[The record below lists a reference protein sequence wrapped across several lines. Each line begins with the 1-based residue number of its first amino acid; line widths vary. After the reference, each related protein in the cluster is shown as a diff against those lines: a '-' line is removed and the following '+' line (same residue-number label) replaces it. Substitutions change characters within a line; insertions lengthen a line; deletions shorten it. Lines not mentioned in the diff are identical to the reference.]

1 MIGQS
6 NTKHGNCGYT
16 FYLEATKVNTVNSFR
31 DFLNKCKDKQ
41 SSYYSIAN
49 RTLNNKL
56 KTGTKQLGTSSP
68 VIGQS
73 NTKQWT
79 RKLGTKE
86 NDYGDSVTTDSS
98 GNIYVT
104 GLTRGLDGNTGMSG
118 LYDIIL
124 MKFDSSGTKQW
135 TKQLVT
141 SNRQY
146 DQGSKSFFDS
156 SGNIYVTGWTP
167 GFSSGIDSDII
178 LIKFNSSGTKQWTKK
193 FGTSSIEIGLG
204 GTTDSSGNIYV
215 TGYTRGDL
223 EDIAAVEYDDNIKSG
238 IEYRRGVGLFGKW
251 RRKPGETY
259 VGERKDGKYHG
270 QGTLT
275 YSYDDQYRGEF
286 KGEFKDGEYHGQGT
300 FTNPDGTK
308 YVGEF
313 KDGEYHGQGTLTYH
327 NGSVYVGR
335 FNVGNRNGQ
344 GTFTSPD
351 GEKYVGEWNEKGVR
365 EKSFQ
370 GTYTFHDGNK
380 YEGEYKDGKYHGQG
394 TLTYHNGSVYVG
406 RFKDGYRY
414 GQGTFTSPDGE
425 KYVREWNE
433 KGVRET
439 SFQGTGTFPDG
450 SKYIGEFKDGE
461 YHGQGTYTWSNG
473 RKYVGEYKNGSKWKG
488 EFYHEEGHII
498 KKIVNG
504 NTNSGWDDIF
514 LVKFNSSGTKQ
525 WTKQLGTSTTEYG
538 RGPTTDSSGNIY
550 VTGFTRGGLD
560 GNTNLG
566 SSDIFLIKYN
576 SSGTKIW
583 TKQLGTS
590 KHEDA
595 YQVTTDSTGHIYMTG
610 YTAGD
615 LYGNT
620 NSGSR
625 DIFLIKFNSSGTKI
639 WTKQLGTSKGEE
651 GFEVTIDSSGN
662 IYVTGST
669 RGGLDGNTN
678 SGKSDI
684 FLVKYNSSGTKQWT
698 KQLGTSSKDIG
709 LGLTTDSTG
718 HIYMTGTTEG
728 GLDGNA
734 NSGGIRCYRRASCK
748 DIFLVKYNSSGIK
761 QWTKQ

>member
-1 MIGQS
+1 
-6 NTKHGNCGYT
+6 
-16 FYLEATKVNTVNSFR
+16 
-31 DFLNKCKDKQ
+31 
-41 SSYYSIAN
+41 
-49 RTLNNKL
+49 
-56 KTGTKQLGTSSP
+56 
-68 VIGQS
+68 
-73 NTKQWT
+73 
-79 RKLGTKE
+79 
-86 NDYGDSVTTDSS
+86 
-98 GNIYVT
+98 
-104 GLTRGLDGNTGMSG
+104 
-118 LYDIIL
+118 

-141 SNRQY
+141 SNRQF

-167 GFSSGIDSDII
+167 GFSSGIASDNI

-193 FGTSSIEIGLG
+193 FGTSSTETGLG

-300 FTNPDGTK
+300 
-308 YVGEF
+308 
-313 KDGEYHGQGTLTYH
+313 LTYH

-335 FNVGNRNGQ
+335 FNVGYRNGQ

-351 GEKYVGEWNEKGVR
+351 GEKYVG
-365 EKSFQ
+365 
-370 GTYTFHDGNK
+370 
-380 YEGEYKDGKYHGQG
+380 
-394 TLTYHNGSVYVG
+394 
-406 RFKDGYRY
+406 
-414 GQGTFTSPDGE
+414 
-425 KYVREWNE
+425 EWNE

-560 GNTNLG
+560 GNTN
-566 SSDIFLIKYN
+566 
-576 SSGTKIW
+576 
-583 TKQLGTS
+583 
-590 KHEDA
+590 
-595 YQVTTDSTGHIYMTG
+595 
-610 YTAGD
+610 
-615 LYGNT
+615 
-620 NSGSR
+620 
-625 DIFLIKFNSSGTKI
+625 
-639 WTKQLGTSKGEE
+639 
-651 GFEVTIDSSGN
+651 
-662 IYVTGST
+662 
-669 RGGLDGNTN
+669 
-678 SGKSDI
+678 
-684 FLVKYNSSGTKQWT
+684 
-698 KQLGTSSKDIG
+698 
-709 LGLTTDSTG
+709 
-718 HIYMTGTTEG
+718 
-728 GLDGNA
+728 
-734 NSGGIRCYRRASCK
+734 
-748 DIFLVKYNSSGIK
+748 
-761 QWTKQ
+761 

>member
-1 MIGQS
+1 M
-6 NTKHGNCGYT
+6 KH
-16 FYLEATKVNTVNSFR
+16 L
-31 DFLNKCKDKQ
+31 LIILI
-41 SSYYSIAN
+41 SI
-49 RTLNNKL
+49 LL
-56 KTGTKQLGTSSP
+56 LSSP

-79 RKLGTKE
+79 KKLGTKE

-104 GLTRGLDGNTGMSG
+104 GKTRGLDGNTGMSG

-156 SGNIYVTGWTP
+156 SGNIYVIGWTP

-215 TGYTRGDL
+215 TGKTRGDL

-370 GTYTFHDGNK
+370 GT
-380 YEGEYKDGKYHGQG
+380 
-394 TLTYHNGSVYVG
+394 
-406 RFKDGYRY
+406 
-414 GQGTFTSPDGE
+414 
-425 KYVREWNE
+425 
-433 KGVRET
+433 
-439 SFQGTGTFPDG
+439 GTFPDG

-498 KKIVNG
+498 KKFVNG

-538 RGPTTDSSGNIY
+538 RELTTDSSGNIY

-620 NSGSR
+620 NSGGK

-651 GFEVTIDSSGN
+651 GFEVTTDSSDN
-662 IYVTGST
+662 IYVTGVT
-669 RGGLDGNTN
+669 YGGLDGNTN

-734 NSGGIRCYRRASCK
+734 NSGGIRCYLRASCK

>member
-1 MIGQS
+1 M
-6 NTKHGNCGYT
+6 KH
-16 FYLEATKVNTVNSFR
+16 LLILLS
-31 DFLNKCKDKQ
+31 L
-41 SSYYSIAN
+41 
-49 RTLNNKL
+49 LL
-56 KTGTKQLGTSSP
+56 LSSP
-68 VIGQS
+68 VIGQI

-79 RKLGTKE
+79 KKLGTKE
-86 NDYGDSVTTDSS
+86 NDYGDGVTTDSS

-104 GLTRGLDGNTGMSG
+104 GKTRGLDGNTGMSG

-156 SGNIYVTGWTP
+156 SGNIYVTGRTA

-193 FGTSSIEIGLG
+193 FGTSSTETGLG

-215 TGYTRGDL
+215 TGKTRGDL

-300 FTNPDGTK
+300 
-308 YVGEF
+308 
-313 KDGEYHGQGTLTYH
+313 LTYH

-365 EKSFQ
+365 EK
-370 GTYTFHDGNK
+370 
-380 YEGEYKDGKYHGQG
+380 
-394 TLTYHNGSVYVG
+394 
-406 RFKDGYRY
+406 
-414 GQGTFTSPDGE
+414 
-425 KYVREWNE
+425 
-433 KGVRET
+433 

-498 KKIVNG
+498 KKFVNG

-651 GFEVTIDSSGN
+651 GKRVTIDSSDN
-662 IYVTGST
+662 IYVTGVT
-669 RGGLDGNTN
+669 YGGLDGNTN
-678 SGKSDI
+678 SGLSDI

-698 KQLGTSSKDIG
+698 KQLGTSTKDYG
-709 LGLTTDSTG
+709 LVLTTDSSG
-718 HIYMTGTTEG
+718 NIYMTGFTEG

-734 NSGGIRCYRRASCK
+734 NSGGIRCYLRASCK

>member
-1 MIGQS
+1 M
-6 NTKHGNCGYT
+6 KH
-16 FYLEATKVNTVNSFR
+16 L
-31 DFLNKCKDKQ
+31 LIILI
-41 SSYYSIAN
+41 SI
-49 RTLNNKL
+49 LL
-56 KTGTKQLGTSSP
+56 LSSP

-79 RKLGTKE
+79 KKLGTKE

-104 GLTRGLDGNTGMSG
+104 GKTRGLDGNTGMSG

-156 SGNIYVTGWTP
+156 SGNIYVIGWTP

-193 FGTSSIEIGLG
+193 FGTSSTETGLG

-215 TGYTRGDL
+215 TGKTRGDL

-335 FNVGNRNGQ
+335 FNVGYRNGQ

-620 NSGSR
+620 SSGGK

-651 GFEVTIDSSGN
+651 GFEVTTDSSDN
-662 IYVTGST
+662 IYVTGVT
-669 RGGLDGNTN
+669 YGGLDGNTN

-718 HIYMTGTTEG
+718 HIYMTGWTEG

-734 NSGGIRCYRRASCK
+734 NSGGIRCYLRASCK

>member
-1 MIGQS
+1 M
-6 NTKHGNCGYT
+6 KH
-16 FYLEATKVNTVNSFR
+16 L
-31 DFLNKCKDKQ
+31 LIILI
-41 SSYYSIAN
+41 SI
-49 RTLNNKL
+49 LL
-56 KTGTKQLGTSSP
+56 LSSP

-79 RKLGTKE
+79 KKLGTKE

-104 GLTRGLDGNTGMSG
+104 GQTTGLDGNTGMSG

-193 FGTSSIEIGLG
+193 FGTSSTETGLG

-215 TGYTRGDL
+215 TGKTRGDL

-335 FNVGNRNGQ
+335 FNVGYRNGQ

-380 YEGEYKDGKYHGQG
+380 YEGEYKDG
-394 TLTYHNGSVYVG
+394 
-406 RFKDGYRY
+406 
-414 GQGTFTSPDGE
+414 
-425 KYVREWNE
+425 
-433 KGVRET
+433 
-439 SFQGTGTFPDG
+439 
-450 SKYIGEFKDGE
+450 E
-461 YHGQGTYTWSNG
+461 YHGQGTYTYSDG
-473 RKYVGEYKNGSKWKG
+473 RKYKGKFKDGKKLGRGIFSYFDGNKYDWDFKDEDYWYVSNDKEEGKFVGEIKDGKVWNGIVYDNNGNYVGK
-488 EFYHEEGHII
+488 F
-498 KKIVNG
+498 VNG
-504 NTNSGWDDIF
+504 
-514 LVKFNSSGTKQ
+514 VKR
-525 WTKQLGTSTTEYG
+525 E
-538 RGPTTDSSGNIY
+538 
-550 VTGFTRGGLD
+550 
-560 GNTNLG
+560 
-566 SSDIFLIKYN
+566 
-576 SSGTKIW
+576 
-583 TKQLGTS
+583 
-590 KHEDA
+590 
-595 YQVTTDSTGHIYMTG
+595 
-610 YTAGD
+610 
-615 LYGNT
+615 
-620 NSGSR
+620 
-625 DIFLIKFNSSGTKI
+625 
-639 WTKQLGTSKGEE
+639 
-651 GFEVTIDSSGN
+651 
-662 IYVTGST
+662 
-669 RGGLDGNTN
+669 
-678 SGKSDI
+678 
-684 FLVKYNSSGTKQWT
+684 
-698 KQLGTSSKDIG
+698 
-709 LGLTTDSTG
+709 
-718 HIYMTGTTEG
+718 
-728 GLDGNA
+728 
-734 NSGGIRCYRRASCK
+734 
-748 DIFLVKYNSSGIK
+748 
-761 QWTKQ
+761 

>member
-1 MIGQS
+1 M
-6 NTKHGNCGYT
+6 KH
-16 FYLEATKVNTVNSFR
+16 LLILLS
-31 DFLNKCKDKQ
+31 L
-41 SSYYSIAN
+41 
-49 RTLNNKL
+49 LL
-56 KTGTKQLGTSSP
+56 LSSP
-68 VIGQS
+68 VIGQI

-79 RKLGTKE
+79 KKLGTKE
-86 NDYGDSVTTDSS
+86 NDYGDGVTTDSS

-104 GLTRGLDGNTGMSG
+104 GITRGLDGNTGMSG

-141 SNRQY
+141 SNRQS

-156 SGNIYVTGWTP
+156 SGNIYVTGRTA

-406 RFKDGYRY
+406 RFNVGNRN

-425 KYVREWNE
+425 KYVGEWNE
-433 KGVRET
+433 KGVREK

-538 RGPTTDSSGNIY
+538 RELTTDSSGNIY

-620 NSGSR
+620 NSGSS

-651 GFEVTIDSSGN
+651 GFEVTIDSSDN

-698 KQLGTSSKDIG
+698 KQLGTSSSEGG
-709 LGLTTDSTG
+709 LGVTTDSSGNIYVTG
-718 HIYMTGTTEG
+718 STEG
-728 GLDGNA
+728 WLDGNA
-734 NSGGIRCYRRASCK
+734 NSGGIRCYLRASCK